1 MKDLPDPT
9 QQRRYSRRS
18 TVTSLLSES
27 MLQGN
32 SAHHN
37 DAIVTRT
44 GSITED
50 ESPSIVVENLS
61 ASWNGKVWD
70 HTV

>member
-9 QQRRYSRRS
+9 QQRRYSRRP

-27 MLQGN
+27 VLQDN
-32 SAHHN
+32 SACHN
-37 DAIVTRT
+37 NAVVTRT
-44 GSITED
+44 ESITED
-50 ESPSIVVENLS
+50 ESPSIVVESLS
-61 ASWNGKVWD
+61 ASWNGTVWD